1 MNSLEIIQRICSWK
15 IRFNTAK
22 FKMMRKFFV
31 SLIEFQMIMENNAQ
45 PEWKTFIPGVES
57 HRRGR
62 IRPHAQIPLTATD
75 RGDMEI
81 RQGLRRFLT

>member
-1 MNSLEIIQRICSWK
+1 
-15 IRFNTAK
+15 
-22 FKMMRKFFV
+22 
-31 SLIEFQMIMENNAQ
+31 MIMENNAQ

-75 RGDMEI
+75 RRDMEI
-81 RQGLRRFLT
+81 SQGLRRFLT